1 MLWLER
7 KYLSMVMANLDRSK
21 WVNENTLNH
30 RCPYCGD
37 SQKNLYKAR
46 GYHVVKEQSFIYK
59 CHNCGK
65 TTSSVNFIK
74 ENFPT
79 VHKEYLKEFLA
90 EQGHKPKRKMPSSDN
105 FKCTPRTDIL
115 NKNETEKGEKK
126 MLEAIAFPVVEKHEA
141 RQYLLDR
148 KVPEFAMKDLWFVP
162 QAQTLNLLSNKYK
175 DRVLGQDPRIVLP
188 FYNEIGELVG
198 VSGRAINES
207 PLRYLTMRFR
217 DDVPLIFNLNKVDR
231 TKTIYVTEGPI
242 DSLFLPN
249 SIAVAGSDFKK
260 IPEDIKDNAILVYD
274 NEPRNTEIVKKIEQV
289 IDLGYSVCI
298 WNDRRITECNDIN
311 DMIMSGLSESEVVE
325 IINRNTVKGL
335 SAKLQL
341 MEYKK
346 T

>member
-7 KYLSMVMANLDRSK
+7 KYLSMVMANLDRAK

-46 GYHVVKEQSFIYK
+46 GYHFVKEQSFIYK

-74 ENFPT
+74 ENFSSI
-79 VHKEYLKEFLA
+79 HKEYLIEFLS
-90 EQGHKPKRKMPSSDN
+90 EKGHKPKRKMPSSDN
-105 FKCTPRTDIL
+105 FKFTPRTDIL
-115 NKNETEKGEKK
+115 NTKENS
-126 MLEAIAFPVVEKHEA
+126 LSAVAFPVSEKHVA
-141 RQYLLDR
+141 RKYLLDR

-162 QAQTLNLLSNKYK
+162 QAQTLNLLSDKYK
-175 DRVLGQDPRIVLP
+175 DRVLGDDPRIVLP
-188 FYNEIGELVG
+188 FYDEIGELVG
-198 VSGRAINES
+198 VSGRAINDS

-217 DDVPLIFNLNKVDR
+217 DDVPLIFNLNNVDR

-274 NEPRNTEIVKKIEQV
+274 NEPRNTEIIKKIEEV
-289 IDLGYSVCI
+289 IDLGYNVCI
-298 WNDRRITECNDIN
+298 WNDKRITECKDIN

-341 MEYKK
+341 VEYKK